1 MFTSCQ
7 VLSTEYEVAQKYV
20 FMNLHNNKKKTIFV
34 RKGKDGWATKK
45 EINQE

>member
-20 FMNLHNNKKKTIFV
+20 FMNLHNNKKKQFLS
-34 RKGKDGWATKK
+34 GKVKMAEQPKK
-45 EINQE
+45 K